1 MKFLL
6 IAVYLGAPSG
16 SLPELQTRAFA
27 DKAECQALA
36 ERYIKQVKVGQ
47 ARAFCLKRKDNVT

>member
-6 IAVYLGAPSG
+6 IAIYLGAPSG
-16 SLPELQTRAFA
+16 SLPELQTRAFT

-47 ARAFCLKRKDNVT
+47 ARAFCLKRKEA